1 MDRSLDIQRLEYS
14 QRRMTAMPL
23 AGMIAWAMVAV
34 AGSLLD
40 TLDAA
45 MALFA
50 ATGSIVY
57 LGLALSKLTGENLT
71 DKARPKNA
79 FDALFM
85 HTAAMSL
92 SVYAIAIPFFM
103 AEPTSLPL
111 TVGILTGLMWL
122 PLSWV
127 IRHPVGLWHAGV
139 RTLGV
144 LAAWLA
150 SPSTVSWPC
159 PWSSWRCTPSPCWC
173 WNGAGSVCSTV
184 PRPPLRAPRCRLER
198 TRT

>member
-1 MDRSLDIQRLEYS
+1 MERSLEIQRAEYS
-14 QRRMTAMPL
+14 HRRMVAMPL
-23 AGMIAWAMVAV
+23 AGTIAWAVVAV
-34 AGSLLD
+34 AGLVLD
-40 TLDAA
+40 TFGAA

-57 LGLALSKLTGENLT
+57 LGIFLSKLTGENFI

-85 HTAAMSL
+85 HTVAMSL
-92 SVYAIAIPFFM
+92 GVYAIAMPFSM
-103 AEPTSLPL
+103 VDATSLPL
-111 TVGILTGLMWL
+111 TVGILTGLMWV

-139 RTLGV
+139 RTAGV

-150 SPSTVSWPC
+150 FPEHRFV
-159 PWSSWRCTPSPCWC
+159 
-173 WNGAGSVCSTV
+173 AV
-184 PRPPLRAPRCRLER
+184 PLVIVAVYAVTLVVLER
-198 TRT
+198 RWQALQRSSGRADCSKNMPTVVA